1 MPIKPPIP
9 PFTQETAIQKVRAA
23 EDAWNKQ
30 EPEKVAMAYTPDS
43 RWRNRDTFLQ
53 GRDEIVEFLQQKWAR
68 ELNYRLIK
76 ELWAFTD
83 NRIAV
88 RYCYE
93 SQSTTGQWYRSYGNE
108 NWEFDSNG
116 LMSSRHA
123 SINDVEIDEADR
135 KFHWEF
141 GTPRPEEHPGLSELG
156 L

>member
-1 MPIKPPIP
+1 MPIKPPIA

-76 ELWAFTD
+76 NSGRLP
-83 NRIAV
+83 I
-88 RYCYE
+88 
-93 SQSTTGQWYRSYGNE
+93 TG
-108 NWEFDSNG
+108 
-116 LMSSRHA
+116 LP
-123 SINDVEIDEADR
+123 
-135 KFHWEF
+135 F
-141 GTPRPEEHPGLSELG
+141 GTAMNPSPPPASGIAHTAMRTGSSAPRVRRSIQDSVNLGCDVHPGREHPDAGHYQTPLFFRSAK
-156 L
+156 